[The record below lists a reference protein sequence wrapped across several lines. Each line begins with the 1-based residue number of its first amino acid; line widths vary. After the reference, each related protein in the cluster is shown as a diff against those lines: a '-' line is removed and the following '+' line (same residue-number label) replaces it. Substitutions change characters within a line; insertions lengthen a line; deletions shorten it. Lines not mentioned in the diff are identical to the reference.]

1 MSCSKTYD
9 KIFIAGD
16 FNAEVSDIN
25 LDTFYSIWNL
35 KSLGK
40 EPVCFKNREAIN
52 NTQVQN
58 LLRAHIDY
66 KLSKI
71 KL

>member
-25 LDTFYSIWNL
+25 LDTFCSIWNL
-35 KSLGK
+35 KTLGK
-40 EPVCFKNREAIN
+40 EPICFKNGEASN
-52 NTQVQN
+52 NTQVQK
-58 LLRAHIDY
+58 LLGVHIDC
-66 KLSKI
+66 KLKFDTH
-71 KL
+71 